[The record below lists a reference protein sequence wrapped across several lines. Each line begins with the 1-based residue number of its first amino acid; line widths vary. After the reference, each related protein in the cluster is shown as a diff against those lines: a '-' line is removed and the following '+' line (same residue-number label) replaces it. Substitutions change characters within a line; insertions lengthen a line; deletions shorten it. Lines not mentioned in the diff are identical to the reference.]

1 MALMTR
7 TRRAIVTVGLSLAM
21 VCAAMAQ
28 ELESYH
34 GRVLWVSGNAMGFAP
49 DSGSSFEVDVTR
61 VDQSSYEFLT
71 NGQAITVVGYVS
83 SDGSKLIAVSI
94 TPDQ

>member
-1 MALMTR
+1 MTL
-7 TRRAIVTVGLSLAM
+7 GLSLAIAS
-21 VCAAMAQ
+21 AAMAQ
-28 ELESYH
+28 DLQTYH

-49 DSGSSFEVDVTR
+49 DSGSSFEVDLTR

-83 SDGSKLIAVSI
+83 SDGNKLIAVSI
-94 TPDQ
+94 APDR